1 MKKSSFVCGIAIFG
15 VCMIVAVWLGGRWFN
30 QARGRSKTVSVVGMA
45 QRDFTSDLIVWNISY
60 NVLNLNMGEGYTK
73 LKDINKTVR
82 EYLTS
87 KGIAENELDFKAIET
102 GKETEYHW
110 DNTANKSYYTFAGYR
125 LIQNV
130 RIESSDV
137 DKVEKISR
145 EISELL
151 DKGINLDNNSL
162 SYYYTKLSDLK
173 IEMLAEATGNA
184 KQRAETIAESAGARL
199 GGLQTANM
207 GVFQITAPNS
217 ADEDYS
223 WGGTFNTSSKKK
235 RASIN
240 MRLTYSV
247 K

>member
-1 MKKSSFVCGIAIFG
+1 MDMK
-15 VCMIVAVWLGGRWFN
+15 
-30 QARGRSKTVSVVGMA
+30 
-45 QRDFTSDLIVWNISY
+45 
-60 NVLNLNMGEGYTK
+60 EGYTE
-73 LKDINKTVR
+73 LKNINKTVR

-87 KGIAENELDFKAIET
+87 KGIADAELDFKAIET
-102 GKETEYHW
+102 NKETDYHW
-110 DNTANKSYYTFAGYR
+110 DNNANRSYYTFLGYR
-125 LIQNV
+125 LTQEV
-130 RIESSDV
+130 RIESQDV
-137 DKVEKISR
+137 EKVEKISR
-145 EISELL
+145 EITELL
-151 DKGINLDNNSL
+151 DKGINLDNNDV

-173 IEMLAEATGNA
+173 IEMLAEATDNA
-184 KQRAETIAESAGARL
+184 KQRAQTIAKSAGSRL

-240 MRLTYSV
+240 MRLTYNV